1 MPLHLH
7 VPLPL
12 HLHLYVHLYV
22 HLVSQAE
29 ARVAAGVQ
37 VQVQTRT
44 KTLRTLPCVS
54 ECALASA
61 RGPGLLRSSVKRQP
75 TKEKALARAVQQW
88 ASASGGRS
96 QEGVEVVDAE

>member
-44 KTLRTLPCVS
+44 KTLWTLPCVS

-61 RGPGLLRSSVKRQP
+61 RGPGLLRS
-75 TKEKALARAVQQW
+75 RAVQQR
-88 ASASGGRS
+88 ASVSGGRS
-96 QEGVEVVDAE
+96 LEEGVEVVDAE